1 MKGFE
6 FQETTLAKME
16 EKIMRTKMN
25 EEIVESYDRIW
36 SFGKESAN

>member
-6 FQETTLAKME
+6 FQETRLAKME
-16 EKIMRTKMN
+16 DKVMRTKMN
-25 EEIVESYDRIW
+25 EEMVESYDRIW